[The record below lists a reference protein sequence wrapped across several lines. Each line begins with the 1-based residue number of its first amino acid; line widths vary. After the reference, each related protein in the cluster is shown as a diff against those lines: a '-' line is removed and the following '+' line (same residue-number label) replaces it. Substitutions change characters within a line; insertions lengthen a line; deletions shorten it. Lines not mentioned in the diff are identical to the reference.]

1 MSRNSALVV
10 SSAKFGVF
18 ALVAVLVTLSVATT
32 IRPFGTT
39 GQLVRAEFS
48 SASRL
53 APGDQVRVAAVVSGQ
68 VQEVELTSDSHALV
82 TLQIDA
88 DLQLT
93 EGTQATIKYLNL
105 VGDRYI
111 SLTPG
116 DGARLGQDPTIPLSQ
131 TQPALDLN
139 VLFDGFKP
147 LFAAMSPGD
156 VNGLAEDIVQT
167 FQGEGPTVTQLL
179 DHTASLTRNI
189 ANRDEVIGRLLGNLN
204 EVLGLLDQR
213 HERLDQ
219 LVGELRSFVSGLSRD
234 RFVIGRSVAHID
246 SLTAETAGLLRE
258 VRPGLAEDVR
268 RLRTIAETVNRPGN
282 RKLVEHALEHTP
294 VKLGRII
301 RTASYGSWFNYYFC
315 DLRIRITEKRPSEE
329 FIGMLGGRVITVSAH
344 DSAKRCNQ

>member
-10 SSAKFGVF
+10 STTKFAIFTV
-18 ALVAVLVTLSVATT
+18 VAVLVTLSVATT

-39 GQLVRAEFS
+39 GKLVRAEFA

-53 APGDQVRVAAVVSGQ
+53 AAGDQVRVAGVVSGQ
-68 VQEVELTSDSHALV
+68 VQDVEVTSEATAIV
-82 TLQIDA
+82 TLQVDA
-88 DLQLT
+88 DLELT
-93 EGTQATIKYLNL
+93 EGTGATIKYLNL
-105 VGDRYI
+105 VGDRYV

-116 DGARLGQDPTIPLSQ
+116 DGARLAAGEKISLSH

-139 VLFDGFKP
+139 VLFNGFKP

-179 DHTASLTRNI
+179 DHTASLTQNI
-189 ANRDEVIGRLLGNLN
+189 ANREEVIGRLLGNLN

-213 HERLDQ
+213 HARLDQ
-219 LVGELRSFVSGLSRD
+219 LVVELRSFVTGLSRD

-246 SLTAETAGLLRE
+246 ELTAETAGLLRDI
-258 VRPGLAEDVR
+258 RPGLAEDIR
-268 RLRTIAETVNRPGN
+268 RVRTIAETLNRPTN
-282 RKLVEHALEHTP
+282 RRLVEHALEHTP

-315 DLRIRITEKRPSEE
+315 DLRVRITENTPSEE

-344 DSAKRCNQ
+344 DSARRCNQ